1 MPHPHLDRPF
11 DYLVPA
17 ALDDAARPGVR
28 VKVRFA
34 GVAVDGF
41 LLERVAE
48 SGHGGKLAFLEKVV
62 SPEPVLRPEIAALA
76 REVADRYAGTMS
88 DVLRL
93 AVPPRH
99 AGAESKPTPA
109 TAGADAAGPAAADGA
124 AARGAGAVGEV
135 AAAAGTAG
143 GAEAAAGGDVVELAA
158 ARGVGGGPERTAAG
172 GDDGAG
178 NAAAD
183 GLGKVAPDH
192 GVDGPAEVVTAR
204 GAGAA
209 GDDDA
214 GGHAAEAAAA
224 PDTGA
229 PVAAVSTAA
238 AGPAEAAGGDARGTG
253 GVREPA
259 ARPVVDGAGWGRY
272 TAGSS
277 LLRALADGR
286 RPHAVWTALPG
297 EDWPARLAEAA
308 ATALAGG
315 RGTLIVVADAR
326 DLDRL
331 DAAMTVALGGK
342 GSHVALSAAL
352 GPAERYRR
360 FLAAARGQV
369 KVVVGTRAACFAPV
383 ERLGLVAIWDDG
395 DDLHAEPRAP
405 YPHARQVLLAR
416 AEQAGCGVIV
426 GGFART
432 AEAQQLIEAGWAIE
446 VTADRGVVRR
456 HMPQVVTVGED
467 DQMARDPGA
476 VSARLPSAAWRAAR
490 DALLRNT
497 PVLIQVPRRGYVP
510 SVACAECYT
519 ASRCPN
525 CAGPLAL
532 PSATAPPSCR
542 WCGRV
547 AAAYACP
554 ECGSR
559 RLRASVV
566 GARRTAEELARA
578 FPDTPVRTSGRD
590 GVLAT
595 VPGEASIV
603 VSTPGAEPLAEGGY
617 GAVLLLDSW
626 ALLTRAD
633 LRGTEEA
640 LRRWLTAASLARH
653 TGQVVVVAD
662 ASLAVVQA
670 LVRFDPGW
678 LAARELA
685 DRRELGFPPVVR
697 MASLTG
703 TPTAVADLL
712 ALAELPAGA
721 EVLGPVPADEGQERM
736 LVRTGRAGGRA
747 LALALRPA
755 AGLRSARKAGDT
767 VRIQV
772 DPLDLV

>member
-1 MPHPHLDRPF
+1 MPLPHLDRPF

-17 ALDDAARPGVR
+17 AADATARPGVR

-34 GVAVDGF
+34 GQLVDGY

-48 SGHGGKLAFLEKVV
+48 SGHEGRLAFLDKVV

-76 REVADRYAGTMS
+76 REIADRYAGTMS

-93 AVPPRH
+93 AIPPRH
-99 AGAESKPTPA
+99 ARAEQSAPPTEPA
-109 TAGADAAGPAAADGA
+109 DPAAAREPADP
-124 AARGAGAVGEV
+124 AV
-135 AAAAGTAG
+135 
-143 GAEAAAGGDVVELAA
+143 
-158 ARGVGGGPERTAAG
+158 PEPTG
-172 GDDGAG
+172 QE
-178 NAAAD
+178 
-183 GLGKVAPDH
+183 P
-192 GVDGPAEVVTAR
+192 VDP
-204 GAGAA
+204 
-209 GDDDA
+209 
-214 GGHAAEAAAA
+214 AAA
-224 PDTGA
+224 PEPAGQEPADPASTPEPARQAQTSAHAPAHA
-229 PVAAVSTAA
+229 PVQT
-238 AGPAEAAGGDARGTG
+238 PAPDRGQDRAQAPVQTPIPD
-253 GVREPA
+253 RA
-259 ARPVVDGAGWGRY
+259 QAPVVPAVPGAGWGRY
-272 TAGSS
+272 TAGAA
-277 LLRALADGR
+277 LLRALGDGR
-286 RPHAVWTALPG
+286 NPHAVWTALPG

-308 ATALAGG
+308 ATALTGG
-315 RGTLIVVADAR
+315 RGALIVVADAR

-331 DAAMTVALGGK
+331 DTAMTTALGGA

-360 FLAAARGQV
+360 FLAAARGAAR
-369 KVVVGTRAACFAPV
+369 VVIGTRAACFAPV
-383 ERLGLVAIWDDG
+383 AGLGLVAIWDDG

-405 YPHARQVLLAR
+405 YPHARQVLLSR
-416 AEQAGCGVIV
+416 AEQAGCGIIV

-432 AEAQQLIEAGWAIE
+432 AEAQQLVEAGWAID
-446 VTADRGVVRR
+446 VTADRTVVRR

-490 DALLRNT
+490 DALLRDT
-497 PVLIQVPRRGYVP
+497 PVLIQVPRRGYIP

-525 CAGPLAL
+525 CSGPLAL

-547 AAAYACP
+547 AAAYSCP

-595 VPGEASIV
+595 VPGDASIV
-603 VSTPGAEPLAEGGY
+603 VSTPGAEPVAAGGY

-640 LRRWLTAASLARH
+640 LRRWLTAASLARR

-712 ALAELPAGA
+712 ALAKLPPGA

-747 LALALRPA
+747 LALALRTA
-755 AGLRSARKAGDT
+755 AGLRSARKTGDP
-767 VRIQV
+767 VRVQV
-772 DPLDLV
+772 DPLDLL